1 MWQYSTSSIP
11 GFQGVKW
18 EGDPPFYRL
27 CLLGEE
33 ARMVDHLT
41 PKEIQAFIDGGLDR
55 ESRKRIQEHLD
66 HCPVCVKWVADGVKE
81 RKGEGKVH

>member
-1 MWQYSTSSIP
+1 
-11 GFQGVKW
+11 
-18 EGDPPFYRL
+18 
-27 CLLGEE
+27 
-33 ARMVDHLT
+33 MVDHLT